1 MSISGINSSLNQ
13 LNRAHSLQSQSI
25 QRIAT
30 GSKHSSAAYG
40 ASDYA
45 IAQKMQYNLGGIRQ
59 SNSNTQTANSMLNVA
74 SGAVNNT
81 VSSLSSLRET
91 LINAANST
99 NGSTDVAALQES
111 VNQTLSQI
119 NTNAQVEYNG
129 QKLLD
134 GSQTVTV
141 AGIDGYDNV
150 SLGDMSTKGL
160 GLTDSQGNSTIN
172 LQEVN
177 RALGDPSQPNGTED
191 GVLNKALSQA
201 LDTVDAALNKALDQA
216 TNIGAAQ
223 QGMDYQSANYTTM
236 EENLQSA
243 LSTSDDTDIA
253 AESVNNA
260 SAKNQTQMAM
270 WAVKQGLQNFSQQ
283 MLGTLNN
290 HSRGAAYNM
299 LS

>member
-13 LNRAHSLQSQSI
+13 LNRAQSMQSQSI

-30 GSKHSSAAYG
+30 GSKHPSAAYG

-45 IAQKMQYNLGGIRQ
+45 IAQKMQFNLGGIRQ
-59 SNSNTQTANSMLNVA
+59 SAANTQTANSMLNVA
-74 SGAVNNT
+74 SGAVGNT
-81 VSSLSSLRET
+81 INSLSSLKET
-91 LINAANST
+91 LISAANGT
-99 NGSTDVAALQES
+99 NGKTDIAALQET

-150 SLGDMSTKGL
+150 SLGNMSTAGL
-160 GLTDSQGNSTIN
+160 GLTDSQGNSNIN
-172 LQEVN
+172 LTDQSSISS
-177 RALGDPSQPNGTED
+177 ALT
-191 GVLNKALSQA
+191 
-201 LDTVDAALNKALDQA
+201 TVDNALNAALDQA

-236 EENLQSA
+236 EENLQYSLSA
-243 LSTSDDTDIA
+243 SDDADIA

-260 SAKNQTQMAM
+260 SANTQSQMALF
-270 WAVKQGLQNFSQQ
+270 AVKQGLQNFSQQ

-299 LS
+299 LG

>member
-30 GSKHSSAAYG
+30 GSKHPSAAYG

-59 SNSNTQTANSMLNVA
+59 STANTQTANSMLNVA

-81 VSSLSSLRET
+81 ISSLSSLKET
-91 LINAANST
+91 LISAANGT
-99 NGSTDVAALQES
+99 NGTTDIAALQET

-141 AGIDGYDNV
+141 AGTDGYDNV
-150 SLGDMSTKGL
+150 SLGDMSTTGL

-172 LQEVN
+172 LQE
-177 RALGDPSQPNGTED
+177 ANGSVT
-191 GVLNKALSQA
+191 GLSQA
-201 LDTVDAALNKALDQA
+201 IDTVDNALNAALDQA

-223 QGMDYQSANYTTM
+223 QGMDYQYANYTTM
-236 EENLQSA
+236 GENLQYS
-243 LSTSDDTDIA
+243 LSVSDDADIA
-253 AESVNNA
+253 AESITNA
-260 SAKNQTQMAM
+260 SAKTQSQAALF
-270 WAVKQGLQNFSQQ
+270 AVKQGLQNFSQQ

-299 LS
+299 LG

>member
-13 LNRAHSLQSQSI
+13 LNRAQSMQSQSI

-30 GSKHSSAAYG
+30 GSKHPSAAYG

-45 IAQKMQYNLGGIRQ
+45 IARRMEYNLGGIRQ
-59 SNSNTQTANSMLNVA
+59 SNVNTQNANAMLNVA
-74 SGAVNNT
+74 SGAVSNT
-81 VSSLSSLRET
+81 ISSLSSLRET
-91 LINAANST
+91 LINAANGT
-99 NGSTDVAALQES
+99 NQSSDLSALQET

-119 NTNAQVEYNG
+119 NTNAQATYNG
-129 QKLLD
+129 QTLLD

-150 SLGDMSTKGL
+150 SLGNMSTAGL
-160 GLTDSQGNSTIN
+160 GLTDSQGNSNIN
-172 LQEVN
+172 LTDQSSISS
-177 RALGDPSQPNGTED
+177 ALT
-191 GVLNKALSQA
+191 
-201 LDTVDAALNKALDQA
+201 TVDNALNAALDQA

-236 EENLQSA
+236 EETLQYS
-243 LSTSDDTDIA
+243 LSVSDDADIA

-260 SAKNQTQMAM
+260 SANTQSQMALF
-270 WAVKQGLQNFSQQ
+270 AVKQGLQNFSQQ

-299 LS
+299 LG

>member
-1 MSISGINSSLNQ
+1 MSIGSVMNGLNSSLNQ
-13 LNRAHSLQSQSI
+13 LNRAHSVQNASL

-30 GSKHSSAAYG
+30 GSKHSSAANG
-40 ASDYA
+40 ASEYA

-59 SNSNTQTANSMLNVA
+59 SYSNTQTSNSMLNVA
-74 SGAVNNT
+74 AGAVSNT
-81 VSSLSSLRET
+81 ISSLSSLKET
-91 LINAANST
+91 LINAANGT
-99 NGSTDVAALQES
+99 NGNSDRAALQET

-119 NTNAQVEYNG
+119 NTNAQATYNG
-129 QKLLD
+129 QTLLD

-172 LQEVN
+172 VTDE
-177 RALGDPSQPNGTED
+177 SS
-191 GVLNKALSQA
+191 LSSA
-201 LDTVDAALNKALDQA
+201 IDTVDAALNKALDEA

-223 QGMDYQSANYTTM
+223 QGMGYQAANYTTM
-236 EENLQSA
+236 EENETAA
-243 LSTSDDTDIA
+243 LSTIDDADIA
-253 AESVNNA
+253 AESVTNA
-260 SAKNQTQMAM
+260 SAKTQTQAAL
-270 WAVKQGLQNFSQQ
+270 WAVKQGMQSMSQQ

-290 HSRGAAYNM
+290 HSRGAAFGM

>member
-30 GSKHSSAAYG
+30 GSKHPSAAYG

-59 SNSNTQTANSMLNVA
+59 STANTQTANSMLNVA
-74 SGAVNNT
+74 GGAVSNT
-81 VSSLSSLRET
+81 ISSLSSLKET
-91 LINAANST
+91 LISAANGT
-99 NGSTDVAALQES
+99 NGKTDIAALQET

-141 AGIDGYDNV
+141 AGTDGYDNV
-150 SLGDMSTKGL
+150 SLGDMSTAGL
-160 GLTDSQGNSTIN
+160 GLTDSQGNSNIN
-172 LQEVN
+172 LQDVN
-177 RALGDPSQPNGTED
+177 GSVSG
-191 GVLNKALSQA
+191 LSQA
-201 LDTVDAALNKALDQA
+201 IDTVDSALNAALDQA
-216 TNIGAAQ
+216 TSIGAAQ
-223 QGMDYQSANYTTM
+223 QGMEYQSANYTTM

-243 LSTSDDTDIA
+243 LSVSDDADIA

-260 SAKNQTQMAM
+260 SANAQSQMALF
-270 WAVKQGLQNFSQQ
+270 AVKQGLQNFSQQ
-283 MLGTLNN
+283 MLGALNN

>member
-1 MSISGINSSLNQ
+1 MSISGINGSLNQ
-13 LNRAHSLQSQSI
+13 LNRAQSLQSQSI

-30 GSKHSSAAYG
+30 GSKHPSAAYG

-45 IAQKMQYNLGGIRQ
+45 IAQKMQFNLGGIHQ
-59 SNSNTQTANSMLNVA
+59 SAANTQTANSMLNVA
-74 SGAVNNT
+74 SGAVGNT
-81 VSSLSSLRET
+81 INSLSSLKET
-91 LINAANST
+91 LISAANGT
-99 NGSTDVAALQES
+99 NGKTDIAALQET

-150 SLGDMSTKGL
+150 SLGDMSTTGL

-172 LQEVN
+172 LQE
-177 RALGDPSQPNGTED
+177 ANGSVT
-191 GVLNKALSQA
+191 GLTQA
-201 LDTVDAALNKALDQA
+201 IDTVDNALSAALDQA

-223 QGMDYQSANYTTM
+223 QGMDYQSANYTMM
-236 EENLQSA
+236 EENLQYSLSA
-243 LSTSDDTDIA
+243 SDDADIA

-260 SAKNQTQMAM
+260 SANTQSQMALF
-270 WAVKQGLQNFSQQ
+270 AVKQGLQNFSQQ

>member
-13 LNRAHSLQSQSI
+13 LNRAQSLQARSI
-25 QRIAT
+25 ERIAT

-40 ASDYA
+40 ASEYA
-45 IAQKMQYNLGGIRQ
+45 IARRMEYNLGGIRQ
-59 SNSNTQTANSMLNVA
+59 SNTNTQNSNAMLNVA
-74 SGAVNNT
+74 AGAVSNT

-91 LINAANST
+91 LINAANGT
-99 NGSTDVAALQES
+99 NQSSDLSALQQT

-119 NTNAQVEYNG
+119 NTNAQATYNG
-129 QKLLD
+129 QTLLD

-150 SLGDMSTKGL
+150 SLGNMSTAGL
-160 GLTDSQGNSTIN
+160 GLTDSQGNSNIN
-172 LQEVN
+172 LTDQSSISS
-177 RALGDPSQPNGTED
+177 ALT
-191 GVLNKALSQA
+191 
-201 LDTVDAALNKALDQA
+201 TVDNALNAALDQA

-236 EENLQSA
+236 EENLQYS
-243 LSTSDDTDIA
+243 LSVSDDADIA

-260 SAKNQTQMAM
+260 SANAQSQMALF
-270 WAVKQGLQNFSQQ
+270 AVKQGLQNFSQQ

>member
-13 LNRAHSLQSQSI
+13 LNRAQSMQSQSI

-30 GSKHSSAAYG
+30 GSKHPSAAYG

-59 SNSNTQTANSMLNVA
+59 STANTQTANSMLNVA

-81 VSSLSSLRET
+81 ISSLSSLKET
-91 LINAANST
+91 LISAANGT
-99 NGSTDVAALQES
+99 NGTTDIAALQET

-141 AGIDGYDNV
+141 AGTDGYDNV
-150 SLGDMSTKGL
+150 SLGDMSTTGL

-172 LQEVN
+172 LQE
-177 RALGDPSQPNGTED
+177 ANGSVT
-191 GVLNKALSQA
+191 GLSQA
-201 LDTVDAALNKALDQA
+201 IDTVDNALNAALDQA

-236 EENLQSA
+236 EENLQYS
-243 LSTSDDTDIA
+243 LSVSDDADIA
-253 AESVNNA
+253 AESITNA
-260 SAKNQTQMAM
+260 SAKTQSQAALF
-270 WAVKQGLQNFSQQ
+270 AVKQGLQNFSQQ

-299 LS
+299 LG

>member
-13 LNRAHSLQSQSI
+13 LNRAQSMQSQSI

-30 GSKHSSAAYG
+30 GSKHPSAAYG

-45 IAQKMQYNLGGIRQ
+45 IARRMEYNLGGIRQ
-59 SNSNTQTANSMLNVA
+59 SNVNTQNANAMLNVA
-74 SGAVNNT
+74 SGAVSNT
-81 VSSLSSLRET
+81 ISSLSSLRET
-91 LINAANST
+91 LINAANGT
-99 NGSTDVAALQES
+99 NQSSDLSALQET

-119 NTNAQVEYNG
+119 NTNAQASYNG
-129 QKLLD
+129 QTLLD

-150 SLGDMSTKGL
+150 SLGNMSTAGL
-160 GLTDSQGNSTIN
+160 GLTDSQGNSNIN
-172 LQEVN
+172 LTDQSSISS
-177 RALGDPSQPNGTED
+177 ALT
-191 GVLNKALSQA
+191 
-201 LDTVDAALNKALDQA
+201 TVDNALNAALDQA

-236 EENLQSA
+236 EENLQYS
-243 LSTSDDTDIA
+243 LSVSDDADIA

-260 SAKNQTQMAM
+260 SANTQSQMALF
-270 WAVKQGLQNFSQQ
+270 AVKQGLQNFSQQ

-299 LS
+299 LG

>member
-30 GSKHSSAAYG
+30 GSKHPSAAYG

-45 IAQKMQYNLGGIRQ
+45 IARRMEYNLGGIRQ
-59 SNSNTQTANSMLNVA
+59 SNVNTQNANAMLNVA
-74 SGAVNNT
+74 SGAVSNT
-81 VSSLSSLRET
+81 ISSLSSLRET
-91 LINAANST
+91 LINAANGT
-99 NGSTDVAALQES
+99 NQSSDLSALQET

-119 NTNAQVEYNG
+119 NTNAQATYNG
-129 QKLLD
+129 QTLLD

-150 SLGDMSTKGL
+150 SLGNMSTAGL
-160 GLTDSQGNSTIN
+160 GLTDSQGNSNIN
-172 LQEVN
+172 LTDQSSISS
-177 RALGDPSQPNGTED
+177 ALT
-191 GVLNKALSQA
+191 
-201 LDTVDAALNKALDQA
+201 TVDNALNAALDQA

-236 EENLQSA
+236 EENLQYS
-243 LSTSDDTDIA
+243 LSVSDDADIA

-260 SAKNQTQMAM
+260 SANTQSQMALF
-270 WAVKQGLQNFSQQ
+270 AVKQGLQNFSQQ

-299 LS
+299 LG

>member
-81 VSSLSSLRET
+81 VSALSSLRET

-243 LSTSDDTDIA
+243 LSVSDDTDIA

-260 SAKNQTQMAM
+260 SANTQSQMALF
-270 WAVKQGLQNFSQQ
+270 AVKQGLQNFSQQ

-290 HSRGAAYNM
+290 HSRGAAFNM

>member
-1 MSISGINSSLNQ
+1 MSIGSVMNGLNSSLNQ
-13 LNRAHSLQSQSI
+13 LNRAHSVQNASL

-30 GSKHSSAAYG
+30 GSKHSSAANG
-40 ASDYA
+40 ASEYA

-74 SGAVNNT
+74 AGAVSNT
-81 VSSLSSLRET
+81 ISSLSSLKET
-91 LINAANST
+91 LINAANDT
-99 NGSTDVAALQES
+99 NGDSDRAALQET

-119 NTNAQVEYNG
+119 NTNAQATYNG
-129 QKLLD
+129 QNLLD

-160 GLTDSQGNSTIN
+160 GLTDSQGNSMIN
-172 LQEVN
+172 VTDESS
-177 RALGDPSQPNGTED
+177 LGS
-191 GVLNKALSQA
+191 AI
-201 LDTVDAALNKALDQA
+201 DTVDAALNKALDQA

-223 QGMDYQSANYTTM
+223 QGMGYQSANYTTM
-236 EENLQSA
+236 EENVTASM
-243 LSTSDDTDIA
+243 STIDDADIA
-253 AESVNNA
+253 AESVTNA
-260 SAKNQTQMAM
+260 SAKTQSQAAL
-270 WAVKQGLQNFSQQ
+270 WAVKQGMQNLSQQ

-290 HSRGAAYNM
+290 HSRGAAFGM

>member
-30 GSKHSSAAYG
+30 GSKHPSAAYG

-59 SNSNTQTANSMLNVA
+59 STANTQTANSMLNVA

-81 VSSLSSLRET
+81 ISSLSSLKET
-91 LINAANST
+91 LISAANGT
-99 NGSTDVAALQES
+99 NGTTDIAALQET

-141 AGIDGYDNV
+141 AGTDGYDNV
-150 SLGDMSTKGL
+150 SLGDMSTTGL
-160 GLTDSQGNSTIN
+160 GLTDSQGNSNIN
-172 LQEVN
+172 LQE
-177 RALGDPSQPNGTED
+177 ANGSVT
-191 GVLNKALSQA
+191 GLSQA
-201 LDTVDAALNKALDQA
+201 IDTVDNALNAALDQA

-236 EENLQSA
+236 GENLQYS
-243 LSTSDDTDIA
+243 LSVSDDADIA

-260 SAKNQTQMAM
+260 SANTQSQMALF
-270 WAVKQGLQNFSQQ
+270 AVKQGLQNFSQQ

-299 LS
+299 LG

>member
-1 MSISGINSSLNQ
+1 MSLSGINSSLNQ
-13 LNRAHSLQSQSI
+13 LNRAQSLQSQSI

-30 GSKHSSAAYG
+30 GSKRPSAAYG

-45 IAQKMQYNLGGIRQ
+45 IARKMQYNIGGVSQ
-59 SNSNTQTANSMLNVA
+59 SNANTQTANSMLNVA
-74 SGAVNNT
+74 GGAVSNT
-81 VSSLSSLRET
+81 ISSLSSLKET
-91 LINAANST
+91 LINAANGT
-99 NGSTDVAALQES
+99 NGKTDIAALQET

-119 NTNAQVEYNG
+119 DTNAQAEYNG

-150 SLGDMSTKGL
+150 SLGDMSAKGL
-160 GLTDSQGNSTIN
+160 GLTDAQGKSNIN
-172 LQEVN
+172 LQEAN
-177 RALGDPSQPNGTED
+177 NSPEGLAN
-191 GVLNKALSQA
+191 AI
-201 LDTVDAALNKALDQA
+201 DTVDAALNKALDQA

-223 QGMDYQSANYTTM
+223 QGMEYQSANYTTM
-236 EENLQSA
+236 EENLQNSLA
-243 LSTSDDTDIA
+243 VNDDADIA

-260 SAKNQTQMAM
+260 SANVQSQMALF
-270 WAVKQGLQNFSQQ
+270 AVKQGLQNFSQQ

-290 HSRGAAYNM
+290 HSRGAAFNM